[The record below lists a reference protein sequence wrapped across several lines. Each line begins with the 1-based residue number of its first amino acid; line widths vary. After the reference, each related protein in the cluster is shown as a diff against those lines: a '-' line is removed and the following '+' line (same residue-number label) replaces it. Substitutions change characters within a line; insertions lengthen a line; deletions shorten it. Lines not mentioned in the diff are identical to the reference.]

1 MESLRAYLHWLIK
14 DFRLDRAEVAERT
27 RIDKWHNQGR
37 WAHGILSNWL
47 GAWAAWLDDAYL
59 KPLPAMMVK
68 LGIQREPVEP
78 MSWRSI
84 AIQLSGARIYE

>member
-1 MESLRAYLHWLIK
+1 MW
-14 DFRLDRAEVAERT
+14 D
-27 RIDKWHNQGR
+27 NQGR
-37 WAHGILSNWL
+37 WAHRNLSARL
-47 GAWAAWLDDAYL
+47 ERWAAWLQDCYL
-59 KPLPAMMVK
+59 KPLPAVMVK